1 MLLHGHSDENA
12 KLDQGQ
18 DPEHTSPAR
27 NPTCP
32 LPPSS
37 ELAAALTSNTID
49 ECWLFLF
56 YI

>member
-1 MLLHGHSDENA
+1 MLLRGHSDENA
-12 KLDQGQ
+12 KLDQGE